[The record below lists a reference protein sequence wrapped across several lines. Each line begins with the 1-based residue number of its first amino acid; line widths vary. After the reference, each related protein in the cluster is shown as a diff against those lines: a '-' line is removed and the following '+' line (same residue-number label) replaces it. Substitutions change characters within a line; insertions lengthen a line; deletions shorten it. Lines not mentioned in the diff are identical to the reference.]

1 MARKKTTKK
10 KSTRNKSDHSERNMR
25 LFLGGSLFLGA
36 IGVFAGASWGVS
48 ELDRK
53 AANFVVEGNPQV
65 EIRWPTT
72 AQGEIWMPMNERDRV
87 QELIT
92 RSVQGGNALS
102 RAPLEEAGLA
112 LMRSNWIEGTPTVQW
127 TSEGVIQV
135 DAQWRVPAAV
145 VRVGNREFIIDWNR
159 IVLPLDYGIG
169 ESNQYFFENADAQL
183 PRTGEVWMGTDLQD
197 GLKLLEILGNH
208 QLLEQVEGFDLGTQE
223 QSGTIVIR
231 TNRNASILWGAG
243 PGRERPGELTTSE
256 KLGRLQALYEDTGLI
271 DGGFVMVDI
280 SGAEIFVERA
290 TD

>member
-10 KSTRNKSDHSERNMR
+10 KSSRGKSDHSERNLK
-25 LFLGGSLFLGA
+25 LFMGGALFLGA
-36 IGVFAGASWGVS
+36 IGVFAGASWGIS

-53 AANFVVEGNPQV
+53 AADFVVAGNPQV
-65 EIRWPTT
+65 EINWPTT
-72 AQGEIWMPMNERDRV
+72 AQGEIWMPVNERDRV
-87 QELIT
+87 QELIS
-92 RSVQGGNALS
+92 RSVAGGNALS

-112 LMRSNWIEGTPTVQW
+112 LMRSNWIEGMPSVEW
-127 TSEGVIQV
+127 TSDGMIQV
-135 DAQWRVPAAV
+135 DAEWRVPAAV

-159 IVLPLDYGIG
+159 IVLPLDYAIG

-183 PRTGEVWMGTDLQD
+183 PRTGETWMGTDLED
-197 GLKLLEILGNH
+197 GLKLLKIMGNE
-208 QLLEQVEGFDLGTQE
+208 QLLEQVDGFDLGTAQ

-231 TNRNASILWGAG
+231 TTRKAEVVWGAG

-256 KLGRLQALYEDTGLI
+256 KLGRLKALHEDTGLI

-280 SGAEIFVERA
+280 SGAEIFVVRE